1 MGPLALAG
9 GQLRFR
15 AREVIAAMRSREDWK
30 HQTRPLPW
38 PDPALAREAVAA
50 RTLARDRD
58 TQAAMIG
65 AGCRHSGG
73 DRVTLSATAL
83 SRPLRAV
90 GSGARRALMGR
101 AARVAVTARGADAI
115 QVHVTFD
122 GAARAGGRG
131 AWVPDRRGYRG
142 PG

>member
-1 MGPLALAG
+1 M
-9 GQLRFR
+9 
-15 AREVIAAMRSREDWK
+15 M
-30 HQTRPLPW
+30 
-38 PDPALAREAVAA
+38 
-50 RTLARDRD
+50 
-58 TQAAMIG
+58 G
-65 AGCRHSGG
+65 AGCPHTGG
-73 DRVTLSATAL
+73 DRSALSATVL
-83 SRPLRAV
+83 FCTLRAV